1 MKIGFEN
8 CQTLL
13 GEIEENKTKVTSVN
27 LVLFEHVIVMSFETL
42 TKVDRLTEI
51 VRFGKVFS
59 QRIVV
64 VTRSL

>member
-27 LVLFEHVIVMSFETL
+27 LVLFEHGMSFETL
-42 TKVDRLTEI
+42 TKVDQI
-51 VRFGKVFS
+51 A
-59 QRIVV
+59 
-64 VTRSL
+64 

>member
-1 MKIGFEN
+1 MKIDFEN

-42 TKVDRLTEI
+42 TKVDQI
-51 VRFGKVFS
+51 A
-59 QRIVV
+59 
-64 VTRSL
+64 